1 MSQDK
6 EFELNFSE
14 QVMTMI
20 EKLSDKTG
28 WSEEQVVEH
37 VIHEYLMNQMK
48 MIEKRAAETNTEISE
63 LVNEQFERLLEFLLG
78 KYNQ

>member
-63 LVNEQFERLLEFLLG
+63 LVNDQFERLLEFLLS

>member
-14 QVMTMI
+14 NIRTLI
-20 EKLSDKTG
+20 EELAKKTG
-28 WSEEQVVEH
+28 WSEDQVVEH
-37 VIHEYLMNQMK
+37 VIHEYLMNQIRI
-48 MIEKRAAETNTEISE
+48 IEKRAAETNTDIND
-63 LVNEQFERLLEFLLG
+63 LVNMQFERLLEFLLS